1 MIRKQVLK
9 WLNNNVTIWPVHC
22 FDELLKKEKES
33 FIFKRNNIK
42 LCYLLPDVHK
52 L

>member
-1 MIRKQVLK
+1 MGDI
-9 WLNNNVTIWPVHC
+9 
-22 FDELLKKEKES
+22 ELLKKEKES